1 MTSLPA
7 FATTAFLLAML
18 PGPGQAVMTR
28 QVLDHGRR
36 TALLSTVGTGAGL
49 LVWSV
54 LAGAG
59 VSATVLSHPDALVV
73 LRWVGGALIAGIGVR
88 TVLHRDRHPGDANHA
103 GAGLP
108 SSSAAFL
115 TGLGTNLTNPK
126 AGLFAIAVMPQ
137 FIAAN
142 ASPLGSATLL
152 GVVWALATMAWYV
165 LFVWLVHRG
174 KQLMRSDR
182 ARTGLSVTSG
192 LALITIGLAI
202 VLAG

>member
-1 MTSLPA
+1 M
-7 FATTAFLLAML
+7 
-18 PGPGQAVMTR
+18 
-28 QVLDHGRR
+28 
-36 TALLSTVGTGAGL
+36 
-49 LVWSV
+49 
-54 LAGAG
+54 
-59 VSATVLSHPDALVV
+59 
-73 LRWVGGALIAGIGVR
+73 
-88 TVLHRDRHPGDANHA
+88 LHRDRHLGDANHA

-126 AGLFAIAVMPQ
+126 AGLFAIAVLPQ
-137 FIAAN
+137 FMAAN
-142 ASPLGSATLL
+142 ASPLRSATLL

-174 KQLMRSDR
+174 QQLMRSDR

-192 LALITIGLAI
+192 LALITIGLSI